1 MSSLSVSSAQP
12 SVSSRS
18 WKSIALVFCCTL
30 IQAAAQMLIKTGAN
44 HIQHRSLFDTL
55 IGILTTLPLFAGYS
69 MYGVSM
75 ILLVLALR
83 DGELSQLYPVISLTY
98 VWVCFLSVFVLH
110 EPVNVFK
117 VAGILLIVFGVAVLG
132 KGGKA

>member
-1 MSSLSVSSAQP
+1 MSSISVSSAQP
-12 SVSSRS
+12 SVTSRS

-132 KGGKA
+132 RGGKA

>member
-1 MSSLSVSSAQP
+1 VT
-12 SVSSRS
+12 SRS

-132 KGGKA
+132 RGGKA